1 MTEQATT
8 AAVPTQ
14 AIADTPKTIKV
25 IISGGFAAVYREVVP
40 EFERTTGIKVETGSG
55 ASEGA
60 GPKTIRHQL
69 ANGTKA
75 DVVILSRE
83 GLRNLVED
91 RRIRAGSDAGL
102 ATAPLAAAVRTG
114 SPKPDI
120 GTDAALRNALI
131 GAGQVVAPS
140 STSGQF
146 VRDKV
151 FPKLN
156 LPDSVRLTLEARG
169 TEAAEALRAGKA
181 NFSIGP
187 TSELVQETG
196 IELVGL
202 LPANLQLVQT
212 FTAAIVNDSQAP
224 DAAKR
229 LIDFLSAD
237 SDHLLAA
244 IKRAGM
250 ERPHG

>member
-1 MTEQATT
+1 MTEQA
-8 AAVPTQ
+8 AS
-14 AIADTPKTIKV
+14 TPAGDGTGATIKV
-25 IISGGFAAVYREVVP
+25 IISGGFAAVYRDVLP
-40 EFERTTGIKVETGSG
+40 EFERSTGIKVETGSG
-55 ASEGA
+55 ASEGT

-69 ANGTKA
+69 ANGARA

-83 GLRNLVED
+83 GLRTLHED
-91 RRIRAGSDAGL
+91 GRIRAGSEAGL
-102 ATAPLAAAVRTG
+102 ATAPLGAAVRSG

-120 GTDAALRNALI
+120 GNEAAFRQALI
-131 GAGQVVAPS
+131 HAGDVVAPS
-140 STSGQF
+140 STSGQY

-156 LPDSVRLTLEARG
+156 LPDTVRLTLEARG

-187 TSELVQETG
+187 TSELVQESG
-196 IELVGL
+196 IEMVGL

-212 FTAAIVNDSQAP
+212 FTAAIVNGAETP
-224 DAAKR
+224 DTARR
-229 LIDFLSAD
+229 LIDFLASD
-237 SDHLLAA
+237 SDILLSA

-250 ERPHG
+250 ARPRG